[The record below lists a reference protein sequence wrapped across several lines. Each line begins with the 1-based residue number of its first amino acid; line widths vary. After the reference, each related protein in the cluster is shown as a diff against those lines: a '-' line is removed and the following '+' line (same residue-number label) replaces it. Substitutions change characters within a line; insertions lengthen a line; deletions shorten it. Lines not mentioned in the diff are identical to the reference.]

1 MRKLTEHD
9 RKQVMDYILKEPEFN
24 LFFIGDIENFGFE
37 NKDVELFASD
47 SDTGYDYLLLR
58 YLDNFLLY
66 SDHTNYNV
74 REAAEFI
81 AEANPKCING
91 KSDIV
96 EKLLPFLPDRY
107 GERAFLSR
115 LNEVKSLPVMPDGA
129 EVRRLTPDNASDI
142 VALYLQIEEFRDLY
156 SEDIEKGVKG
166 IRINLENGGRSY
178 GVFQNG
184 TLISI
189 ASTAAENSVSAMVV
203 GVATLPPERKKG
215 LAGSLV
221 AKLCEDFLNE
231 NKQFLCLFYDNPEA
245 GSIYRKIGFTELG
258 SYIMLKRRKAK

>member
-1 MRKLTEHD
+1 MRKLTERD

-24 LFFIGDIENFGFE
+24 LFFIGDIENFGFD

-66 SDHTNYNV
+66 SDHMDYNV

-81 AEANPKCING
+81 SEANPKCING

-96 EKLLPFLPDRY
+96 EKLLPYLPDWFS
-107 GERAFLSR
+107 EKTFLSR
-115 LNEVKSLPVMPDGA
+115 LNAVKSFPVMADGT

-156 SEDIEKGVKG
+156 SNDANSIKQV
-166 IRINLENGGRSY
+166 RLNLENGGHSY
-178 GVFQNG
+178 GVFRNG
-184 TLISI
+184 ELVSV
-189 ASTAAENSVSAMVV
+189 ASTGAENSVSAMVM
-203 GVATLPPERKKG
+203 GVATLPEARKRG
-215 LAGSLV
+215 FASYLV
-221 AKLCEDFLNE
+221 AKLCGDFLNE

-258 SYIMLKRRKAK
+258 SYIMLKRRKAE